1 MAMLIDN
8 KILQENLEK
17 LKNDFMIFLKQPMED
32 IRKWQLNRLS

>member
-1 MAMLIDN
+1 MAMLIHN

-17 LKNDFMIFLKQPMED
+17 SKNDFMIFLKQPMED